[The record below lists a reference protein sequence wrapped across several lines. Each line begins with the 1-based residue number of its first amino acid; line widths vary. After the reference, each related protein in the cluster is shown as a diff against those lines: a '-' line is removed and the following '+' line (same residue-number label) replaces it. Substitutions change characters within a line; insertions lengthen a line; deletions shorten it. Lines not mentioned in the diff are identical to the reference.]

1 MAKPTRI
8 NRTAAQDVA
17 IAALTFITHD
27 TDLLSRFLALS
38 GIDPDGVRAAAAEP
52 GFLAGVLDYVC
63 GDEALLVAFA
73 THSEIDPAAIDVARH
88 VLSDS

>member
-8 NRTAAQDVA
+8 NWAAAQDMA
-17 IAALTFITHD
+17 IAALTFITQD
-27 TDLLSRFLALS
+27 TDRLSRFLALS

-73 THSEIDPAAIDVARH
+73 THAEIDPAAIVVARH